1 MILHLSDKRD
11 IEGVHVVVSVD
22 GWFIGKRVFG
32 LVITTVQHSSDFSR
46 CDSSVVV
53 LKIFEI
59 LRDPAAIDKNAN
71 FFSLFIQVSVE
82 RSYDF
87 DSLLSVMELLNLNLF
102 AVVENASD
110 LNLLE

>member
-1 MILHLSDKRD
+1 LSDKRD

-22 GWFIGKRVFG
+22 GWFVGKRVFG
-32 LVITTVQHSSDFSR
+32 LVISTIQYSSDFSR

-71 FFSLFIQVSVE
+71 LFSLFIQVSVE
-82 RSYDF
+82 RSNDF
-87 DSLLSVMELLNLNLF
+87 DSLLSIAEFLNLNLF
-102 AVVENASD
+102 AVIENASNLD
-110 LNLLE
+110 LLE

>member
-22 GWFIGKRVFG
+22 GWFVGKRVFG
-32 LVITTVQHSSDFSR
+32 LVISTIQYSSDFSR

-71 FFSLFIQVSVE
+71 LFSLFIQVSVE
-82 RSYDF
+82 RSNDF
-87 DSLLSVMELLNLNLF
+87 DSLLSIAEFLNLNLF
-102 AVVENASD
+102 AVIENASNLD
-110 LNLLE
+110 LLE

>member
-1 MILHLSDKRD
+1 LRDERD

-32 LVITTVQHSSDFSR
+32 LVIATVEHSSDFSR

-59 LRDPAAIDKNAN
+59 VRDPAAIDKDAN
-71 FFSLFIQVSVE
+71 LFSLFIQVSVE

-87 DSLLSVMELLNLNLF
+87 DSLLTVAEFLNLNLF
-102 AVVENASD
+102 VVVENASD